1 MFRKRTT
8 TELLHDEVG
17 ARQIAACPLGHA
29 ETVVLPPLP
38 AGRHM
43 FPHCRPG
50 EVLPPG
56 HGWDAT
62 SYQSV
67 TPWLVTF
74 HDVLVHSDAGI
85 VLAGDA
91 VVSDTLQQTAPGPN
105 FYRDHGAAIALP
117 DAAEITDL
125 PGAWLSLLGGNYAN
139 YYHWTLEGLGR
150 LAPLPPEILAAHDNI
165 LIPSSLDAVRGDGL
179 ARTRLDVGRRMFEVG
194 PGATYRVE
202 RLTVPWTVT
211 GFHLPH
217 PCIAP
222 FFKSLAGDPACA
234 DSPRRIYIDRRASD
248 RRPGAHRCLRNE
260 DDVVAALALLGFVAV
275 RLEGL
280 SLAAQIALFANA
292 EAIIAPHGAGLANLV
307 YARPHS
313 VIIELH
319 IDTWT
324 NWCFRHLAAV
334 FALRYDAVVG
344 RAEATPGTLFWSV
357 PVLHLTAAVDLA
369 LTNPRRSLM
378 TFGGIAKKSETG
390 N

>member
-8 TELLHDEVG
+8 TELLHDETG
-17 ARQIAACPLGHA
+17 ARHIAARPLGGSEA
-29 ETVVLPPLP
+29 VVLPPLP

-43 FPHCRPG
+43 FPHVRPG

-62 SYQSV
+62 SYRSV

-74 HDVLVHSDAGI
+74 DDVLVHSDAGI

-91 VVSDTLQQTAPGPN
+91 VVSDTLQQTAPERNAYHDLGT
-105 FYRDHGAAIALP
+105 AIALT

-125 PGAWLSLLGGNYAN
+125 PGTWLSLLGGNYAN

-150 LAPLPPEILAAHDNI
+150 LAPLTPNILAAHDNV
-165 LIPSSLDAVRGDGL
+165 LIPAGLDAVRRDAL
-179 ARTRLDVGRRMFEVG
+179 ARIGLDAGRRMFEVA
-194 PGATYRVE
+194 PDATYRVE

-222 FFKSLAGDPACA
+222 FFKTVAGDPASQ
-234 DSPRRIYIDRRASD
+234 DTPRRIYIDRRASD

-260 DDVVAALALLGFVAV
+260 DDVVAALAPLGFVAV
-275 RLEGL
+275 CLEGL
-280 SLAAQIALFANA
+280 SLAAQVALFANA
-292 EAIIAPHGAGLANLV
+292 EAIVAPHGAGLANLV
-307 YARPHS
+307 YARPHT

-344 RAEATPGTLFWSV
+344 RADTAEGTRFWSV
-357 PVLHLTAAVDLA
+357 PVLHMAATVDLA
-369 LTNPRRSLM
+369 LT
-378 TFGGIAKKSETG
+378 
-390 N
+390 